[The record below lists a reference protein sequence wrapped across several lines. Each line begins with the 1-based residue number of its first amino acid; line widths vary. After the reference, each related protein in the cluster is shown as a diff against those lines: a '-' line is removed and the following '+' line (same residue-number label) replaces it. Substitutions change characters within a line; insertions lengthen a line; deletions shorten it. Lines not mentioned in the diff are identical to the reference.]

1 MTTLPRACERAPDP
15 NWPVLAAYGAGVDS
29 TAMLLEWL
37 ARGERLDAVLF
48 ADVGAERPATYAF
61 LEIFRDW
68 LAAQGVAL
76 TVVRYRPRNFKNWP
90 PYATIEEN
98 LLSNGTLPSIA
109 FSGAGHTCSLKW
121 KVAPQEAWTRA
132 WPMAEAAWA
141 AGGRVVKLIGY
152 DASPRDLKRYAHARD
167 LQTDDR
173 YHYRYPLLEWGWDRK
188 RCEARILEAGLPL
201 PPKSSCWFCTASRPE
216 EIDAL
221 PPVILRR
228 IVLMEARARPRLRAI
243 DGLWRKPVLGRRGA
257 VARPGSMTAYIRD
270 RGLLPAA
277 EIDAIAALAPQAL
290 VRFREA
296 SRGPAEDTP
305 PLSSWLRLFDA
316 AAAAGLEGPAARP
329 LYGEP
334 GQRARDEDV
343 ACEPD
348 PPVRGP
354 RRTGTRRR
362 TAKGAGRS

>member
-1 MTTLPRACERAPDP
+1 MDSLASAPAGAVDP
-15 NWPVLAAYGAGVDS
+15 AWPVIAAYGTGVDS
-29 TAMLLEWL
+29 TAMLIEWI

-61 LEIFRDW
+61 LEVFRSW
-68 LAAQGVAL
+68 LAARGVTL
-76 TVVRYRPRNFKNWP
+76 TVVRYQARNFKNWP

-121 KVAPQEAWTRA
+121 KVAPQEAWTAA
-132 WPMAEAAWA
+132 WPPAQASWA
-141 AGGRVVKLIGY
+141 QGGRVVKLIGY

-167 LQTDDR
+167 VQTDAR
-173 YHYRYPLLEWGWDRK
+173 YHYRYPLLEWGWDRT
-188 RCEARILEAGLPL
+188 RCEARIEEAGLPV

-228 IVLMEARARPRLRAI
+228 IVLMEARAQPRLRTI

-257 VARPGSMTAYIRD
+257 TARPGSMTAYIRA
-270 RGLLPAA
+270 RGLLADA
-277 EIDAIAALAPQAL
+277 EIGAIAALAPADL

-296 SRGPAEDTP
+296 SRAGPGEAP
-305 PLSSWLRLFDA
+305 PMADWLRLFDA
-316 AAAAGLEGPAARP
+316 AAALGLEGEGARG

-334 GQRARDEDV
+334 GQR
-343 ACEPD
+343 
-348 PPVRGP
+348 RGP
-354 RRTGTRRR
+354 GDGAVGAEPVQVERR
-362 TAKGAGRS
+362 